1 MRLLAILPLLLVATP
16 MVLAGLALLGTP
28 SACVDRAVAADAAS
42 EPLAARW
49 DAFVQQAATGGAT
62 SFEVTE
68 AQATALAS
76 QWAAEQTL
84 PISDVRVIFCPDG
97 QADVAT
103 RITMFGWSVDAL
115 ARAAIDTSGTEPRA
129 RIASVQV
136 GGVPSMLTSSLA
148 GMVLGSAMND
158 LPLPPGATVKIEDGR
173 AVISGRLPR

>member
-1 MRLLAILPLLLVATP
+1 MRLLAILPLLMVAAP
-16 MVLAGLALLGTP
+16 MLLGGMALLGTP
-28 SACVDRAVAADAAS
+28 SACVDRTVAPDASA

-76 QWAAEQTL
+76 QWAADQTL
-84 PISDVRVIFCPDG
+84 PISDVRVIFCADG

-103 RITMFGWSVDAL
+103 RITVLGWSMDAL
-115 ARAAIDTSGTEPRA
+115 ARAAIDTSGTQPRA

-136 GGVPSMLTSSLA
+136 GGLPSLFTSSLA
-148 GMVLGSAMND
+148 GMVLGSAAND

-173 AVISGRLPR
+173 AVISGRVPR